1 MSKIFSLDSSES
13 LPKISDQK
21 ALEYLASG
29 KNFIMD
35 RLRLEFLEQREQRI
49 NPKIYSLPSRDKNNL

>member
-13 LPKISDQK
+13 LTKISDQN

-49 NPKIYSLPSRDKNNL
+49 NPKIYSLPSDKNNL